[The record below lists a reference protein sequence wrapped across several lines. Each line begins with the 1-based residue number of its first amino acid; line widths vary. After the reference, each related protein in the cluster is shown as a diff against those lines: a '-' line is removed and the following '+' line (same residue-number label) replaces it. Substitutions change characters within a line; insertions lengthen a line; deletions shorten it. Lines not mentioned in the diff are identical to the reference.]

1 MAIIGGS
8 YLKVPAAL
16 IPSTLTDFVHKVDLA
31 DLTDSFWNN
40 VDAAGAYIRVKNGA
54 GANVP
59 FDLVFI
65 DTGTKKGLLFF
76 KATLTAG
83 AINEFRIAVDDAAS
97 APAATDPLGRNAVWS
112 DYDCF
117 FVGSAPS
124 VNRTGAATTQANLT
138 AGTAHAFSWERL
150 SPNVNVHQGVAYDGT
165 YFYLIDT
172 NAIFKYDKD
181 WNLIASNT
189 NPLAAVKTATGVS
202 VLNHLGD
209 GTIKDGELFIVIEE
223 YPATPYDS
231 QFIVVFNVADLTY
244 NRHYDISAQAH
255 EVSSICWEPV
265 NGYFVV
271 TDFTAAGNTVL
282 HKYSATGSYLGTI
295 TTGSMTSKQAIEY
308 YDNKLYLVGS
318 SRLLASVNL
327 DGSGLTTLTG
337 LAPTS
342 QQEGMCSLGD
352 GSFAVLFDG
361 SPSALWRAMPNSM
374 MAAQYP
380 TALNTLS
387 TAPFRCS
394 SLPKR
399 TTWTMGASVIGMSNG
414 SNLAILS
421 YSDNSATAGNR
432 ATVAL
437 RSGGQTFGAWNST
450 DSWLNDSNL
459 TNEINYVGQRHRVH
473 HTFDGTTNRKLW
485 KNGRLESTDAGTS
498 QRPAGTGDTLF
509 VGVEDSSP
517 DERFLGLLDFIYLRN
532 GELSADWLL
541 TEYRSWQ
548 LGIMYGVS
556 DTAQADADFAELNA
570 TIGTDTDPG
579 VGATTWTKTG
589 DVADMTSSARGNGIA
604 GPAYGSRF
612 FRAGASGFARV
623 TQAPVSVSSHAS
635 RIDNGDVFV
644 KLTVSIVKDYLTAV
658 TFDDKGRSA
667 LSFYDADGD
676 LIRQVWTI
684 PRSTPSN
691 SWVEHSLVMAC
702 PRGTRSIK
710 RTLEFLRFDGNDLNI
725 GMDIE
730 SLTLYAPEVGTPP
743 PPTGRRRNVAM
754 MIG

>member
-65 DTGTKKGLLFF
+65 NTGTKKGLLFF

-124 VNRTGAATTQANLT
+124 VNRTGAATTQANLS
-138 AGTAHAFSWERL
+138 AGTASSFGWERL
-150 SPNVNVHQGVAYDGT
+150 SPPVDSHQGVAYDGT
-165 YFYLIDT
+165 YFYIIDT
-172 NAIFKYDKD
+172 NAIYKYNKD
-181 WNLIASNT
+181 WDLLASNT
-189 NPLAAVKTATGVS
+189 NPLAAMRTASGFS
-202 VLNHLGD
+202 NLNHLGD
-209 GTIKDGELFIVIEE
+209 GTIKDGELFIVVEQ
-223 YPATPYDS
+223 YTNSPYNS
-231 QFIVVFNVADLTY
+231 QIIAVVNISDLSL
-244 NRHYDISAQAH
+244 NRVYDISAQLH

-271 TDFTAAGNTVL
+271 TDYTSAGNTTL
-282 HKYSATGSYLGTI
+282 HKYSATGAYLGTI
-295 TTGSMTSKQAIEY
+295 TMGSLTQKQAIEY
-308 YDNKLYLVGS
+308 YDNKFYFIGS
-318 SRLLASVNL
+318 SRLLSSCNL
-327 DGSGLTTLTG
+327 DGTGLTTLTNNS
-337 LAPTS
+337 PTGS
-342 QQEGMCSLGD
+342 QEGMCSLGD

-361 SPSALWRAMPNSM
+361 SPSALWRAVPTAMLSSR
-374 MAAQYP
+374 YP
-380 TALNTLS
+380 TALNTLT

-394 SLPKR
+394 GLPKR
-399 TTWTMGASVIGMSNG
+399 TTWTIGASIIGMSNSG
-414 SNLAILS
+414 NSAILS
-421 YSDNSATAGNR
+421 YSDNSTTAANR
-432 ATVAL
+432 ATMAL
-437 RSGGQTFGAWNST
+437 RGSNQFGCWNST
-450 DSWLNDSNL
+450 DSWLTDISMF
-459 TNEINYVGQRHRVH
+459 NETSYIGKPYRVH
-473 HTFDGTTNRKLW
+473 HTFDGTTNRKFW
-485 KNGRLESTDAGTS
+485 KEGLLEATDAGTS

-517 DERFLGLLDFIYLRN
+517 DERFAGLIDFVYLRN
-532 GELSADWLL
+532 GELSADWIR

-548 LGIMYGVS
+548 KGTLYGVS

-570 TIGTDTDPG
+570 VVGTDTDPG
-579 VGATTWTKTG
+579 AGATTWTKTG
-589 DVADMTSSARGNGIA
+589 DVADMTSSARASGIA

-612 FRAGASGFARV
+612 FRAGASGRARV
-623 TQAPVSVSSHAS
+623 TQSAISVSAHAD

-644 KLTVSIVKDYLTAV
+644 KLTASVVKDYLTAV
-658 TFDDKGRSA
+658 TYDDKGQFG
-667 LSFYDADGD
+667 LNFYDAGGN
-676 LIRQVWTI
+676 LIRTVLSSL
-684 PRSTPSN
+684 RSSTTN
-691 SWVEHSLVMAC
+691 SWVDNSVVTAC

-710 RTLEFLRFDGNDLNI
+710 RFAEFIRMDGSDNNI
-725 GMDIE
+725 AMDID
-730 SLTLYAPEVGTPP
+730 SLSLYAPEVGTPP